1 MGLGVQSGWSDPTN
15 PTYVPSGSDF
25 LKIYNDIKR
34 IAVRPAGKWFRYDTT
49 LVGDN
54 NWYDCR
60 VDAAEYDV
68 DAEAGQIVGTIGA
81 TPANTF
87 NITTTGIWALG
98 VRERYSGTLNGDHS
112 LRIFVVG
119 AVAALA
125 EQDKVIVPAHVSSNW
140 CYTEEYLTAGQQIK
154 FQHKYQQF
162 SGGSDTL
169 TLYTTPPKPEIIM
182 RLVQERDL
190 HA

>member
-15 PTYVPSGSDF
+15 PSWVPGGSDF
-25 LKIYNDIKR
+25 LKLFNDVKR
-34 IAVRPAGKWFRYDTT
+34 LAVRPAGKWTRYDTS

-60 VDAAEYDV
+60 VAGIRYDV
-68 DAEAGQIVGTIGA
+68 DAEGGQIVGPITGSA
-81 TPANTF
+81 STF
-87 NITTTGIWALG
+87 NVTTTGIWGLG
-98 VRERYSGTLNGDHS
+98 VRERYSGSLNGDHS
-112 LRIFVVG
+112 LGIMVVG
-119 AVAALA
+119 AVAPLV
-125 EQDKVIVPAHVSSNW
+125 EHTQTIVPAHVQTNW
-140 CYTEEYLTAGQQIK
+140 CYTEEYLTAGQQVK

-169 TLYTTPPKPEIIM
+169 TLYTTPPIPEIIM

>member
-1 MGLGVQSGWSDPTN
+1 MGLGVQSGWADPTN
-15 PTYVPSGSDF
+15 PSYVPSGSDF

-34 IAVRPAGKWFRYDTT
+34 IAQRPAGKWFRFDTS

-60 VDAAEYDV
+60 VSAAEYDV
-68 DAEAGQIVGTIGA
+68 DAEGGQIVGTISGA
-81 TPANTF
+81 ASTF
-87 NITTTGIWALG
+87 TAPTTGIYGCG
-98 VRERYSGTLNGDHS
+98 VRERYSGSLNGDHS
-112 LRIFVVG
+112 LQIIVVG
-119 AVAALA
+119 AVAAFA
-125 EQDKVIVPAHVSSNW
+125 EHTQTIVPAHVQTNW
-140 CYTEEYLTAGQQIK
+140 CYTEKYLTAGQQVK

-169 TLYTTPPKPEIIM
+169 TLYTTPPTPEIIM